1 MDRIRKQTRRS
12 ALKSIKNMHQRKYLT
27 FFFLFLIFQ
36 FELMA
41 QSNKDQ
47 LDAINKD
54 IIKIGNLPG
63 ENVAT
68 ITEIITRAYSSK
80 RQKAMAIYC
89 WIGRSISWNVKAT
102 KSSDPKNTLPENVVY
117 LRNSTPLGFANLYQ
131 EMCSQ
136 SNIRCLVADGYV
148 KYTIEQIDEIPEQVN
163 ASWNVVQLG
172 NTPSEWFY
180 VDAFRSAGSTDKKWT
195 IFKPDFS
202 DLYFFPDKEVFNLE
216 HYPDNS
222 AWLLSR
228 GPSGVKDFIS
238 KPITGRA
245 SYENALTGFFPDK
258 GKWIAKPNQ
267 KVRFSLRLQKLPE
280 SPMVEM
286 RLSEGNKPAQT
297 FRVSLEGDG
306 NDYFIDYSF
315 KKETEYQVTIL
326 INGKELITYLLE
338 IEE

>member
-1 MDRIRKQTRRS
+1 MMYLKTS
-12 ALKSIKNMHQRKYLT
+12 LFFCFFAL
-27 FFFLFLIFQ
+27 FFLSG
-36 FELMA
+36 LMA

-47 LDAINKD
+47 LDAIDKD
-54 IIKIGNLPG
+54 IIKIGSLPG
-63 ENVAT
+63 ANVAT
-68 ITEIITRAYSSK
+68 ITETITAPYNSK

-89 WIGRSISWNVKAT
+89 WIGRNISWNIKAT
-102 KSSDPKNTLPENVVY
+102 KSGDPKNTLPENVVS
-117 LRNSTPLGFANLYQ
+117 LRTSTPLGFANLFQ

-148 KYTIEQIDEIPEQVN
+148 KYSIEQIDEMPDQIN

-180 VDAFRSAGSTDKKWT
+180 VDAFRSAGASDKKWMT
-195 IFKPDFS
+195 YTPDFS
-202 DLYFFPDKEVFNLE
+202 TLYFFPDKEVFNLE

-228 GPSGVKDFIS
+228 GPSGLKDFIS

-245 SYENALTGFFPDK
+245 SYETALTGFFPDK
-258 GKWIAKPNQ
+258 GKWKAKPNE
-267 KVRFSLRLQKLPE
+267 KVRFSMRLQKLPE
-280 SPMVEM
+280 SPLVEM

-297 FRVSLEGDG
+297 FRVNLEGSATDF
-306 NDYFIDYSF
+306 YIDYVF
-315 KKETEYQVTIL
+315 KKETEYQATIL
-326 INGKELITYLLE
+326 INGKDLITYLFE